1 MRLVENDKKRLQ
13 ALKTYDKKEA
23 ALDEAVKVTAKGN
36 DICTVAQ
43 EPNGGKY
50 VVCDI
55 AHREVVYARAQYK
68 EIYDEGYVLALADP
82 HEEIEEV

>member
-1 MRLVENDKKRLQ
+1 MRLVEQDKKRLQ
-13 ALKTYDKKEA
+13 KLKRYDSKEVALKEA
-23 ALDEAVKVTAKGN
+23 IRVTAKGE

-55 AHREVVYARAQYK
+55 AHREVVYARAEYK
-68 EIYDEGYVLALADP
+68 EVYDESYVLTHSSHD
-82 HEEIEEV
+82 EIEEV